1 MFMMTT
7 EQKLSPVVVVMD
19 SNTAD
24 CKQVRSWFE
33 NSRFTTLEASNVFQA
48 MGELADF
55 TVADSPDIIL
65 LNVDCCDDD
74 LPLVME
80 MVESVTDDVPVIAI
94 TRPKVKR
101 PHTYYAGSLT
111 QAVNQLE
118 TLIPS
123 ATLN

>member
-1 MFMMTT
+1 MMTT
-7 EQKLSPVVVVMD
+7 EQKPSPVVVVMD

-33 NSRFTTLEASNVFQA
+33 NSRFTTLEATSVFQA

-74 LPLVME
+74 LPLVLE
-80 MVESVTDDVPVIAI
+80 MVESVTEEVPVIAI

-101 PHTYYAGSLT
+101 PHAYYAGNLT
-111 QAVNQLE
+111 QAVDQIE
-118 TLIPS
+118 SFIPS
-123 ATLN
+123 AALN